1 LIQDLKGRSV
11 LAATVEAV
19 VSASCKVKEVP
30 TMATSVTPKY
40 NVGGVAL
47 DRPFKIRRLGHF
59 GFNAA
64 DLEASK
70 HFYFD
75 LLGFFITEPAGAGF
89 FGRHAGDHHS
99 FALFD
104 KKKFNERQYAGP
116 NAKHFRPENDIN
128 QITWQ
133 VQSVTEMAEAS
144 KYFRDL
150 EVDIMREGRAGG
162 GGSQFHLYVWA
173 PDEQIFELY
182 YGIEQISWNG
192 YARPVPM
199 RHGTPNAPTE
209 AQLPDYEL
217 VRADIEKGINVLDG
231 YRWVS
236 AAPLKYSVDGLLLP
250 QPFKITRVGPVNL
263 FVDDY
268 QTATRWYQEVAGF
281 TLTEEVRWQGESCGF
296 LRCDNEHHSLALFPK
311 SWRKKLGLSEATS
324 NTSFGLQL
332 ANYQQLRAAVTF
344 LRENGV
350 RVETDIIPP
359 NLHPGI
365 DYAAYAF
372 DPDGHC
378 IELYYYMEQVGW
390 DGRPRPNEL
399 RRKVDPNNWP
409 EILEPLS
416 DTYSGEPF
424 IGPWA

>member
-1 LIQDLKGRSV
+1 MTRKST
-11 LAATVEAV
+11 A
-19 VSASCKVKEVP
+19 
-30 TMATSVTPKY
+30 KY

-64 DLEASK
+64 DFEASRR
-70 HFYFD
+70 FYFD
-75 LLGFFITEPAGAGF
+75 LLGFFVTEPAGAGF

-104 KKKFNERQYAGP
+104 KKKFNQRQYAGD
-116 NAKHFRPENDIN
+116 NAKHFRDENDIN

-133 VQSVTEMAEAS
+133 VQSVAEMAEAT
-144 KYFRDL
+144 KYFHDL
-150 EVDIMREGRAGG
+150 GVEVMRQGRAGG

-192 YARPVPM
+192 YARPVAM
-199 RHGTPNAPTE
+199 RHGNAVAPSE
-209 AQLPDYEL
+209 PQLPDFEL
-217 VRADIEKGINVLDG
+217 ITNDIKKGISVLDG
-231 YRWVS
+231 RRCVS
-236 AAPLKYSVDGLLLP
+236 ELPLKYNVDGVLLA
-250 QPFKITRVGPVNL
+250 QPFKITRVGPVKL

-268 QTATRWYQEVAGF
+268 EKLKRWHMEVLGF
-281 TLTEEVRWQGESCGF
+281 RLTEEVEWQGECGAF
-296 LRCDNEHHSLALFPK
+296 LRCDNEHHSLGIFPK
-311 SWRKKLGLSEATS
+311 SWRKKLGLSEMTS
-324 NTSFGLQL
+324 NMSFGLQL
-332 ANYQQLRAAVTF
+332 ANYQQLKDAVKF
-344 LRENGV
+344 LRDNGV

-359 NLHPGI
+359 ELHPGI

-378 IELYYYMEQVGW
+378 IELYYYMEQLGW
-390 DGRPRPNEL
+390 DGKPRPKEL
-399 RRKVDPNNWP
+399 RRKVDPTNWP
-409 EILEPLS
+409 EMLEPLS

>member
-1 LIQDLKGRSV
+1 MNMTKAR
-11 LAATVEAV
+11 
-19 VSASCKVKEVP
+19 
-30 TMATSVTPKY
+30 KY
-40 NVGGVAL
+40 HVGGIAL

-64 DLEASK
+64 NLEASRR
-70 HFYFD
+70 FYFD
-75 LLGFFITEPAGAGF
+75 LLGFFITEPAGAGY

-104 KKKFNERQYAGP
+104 KNKFNQRQYAGD
-116 NAKHFRPENDIN
+116 NAKHFRAENDIN

-133 VQSVTEMAEAS
+133 VQSIAEMADAT
-144 KYFRDL
+144 KYFHDL
-150 EVDIMREGRAGG
+150 GIEVMREGRAGG

-192 YARPVPM
+192 YARPVAM
-199 RHGTPNAPTE
+199 RHGNAVAPAE
-209 AQLPDYEL
+209 PQLPEYEL
-217 VRADIEKGINVLDG
+217 VSRDMKNGMSVLDG
-231 YRWVS
+231 RRWVS
-236 AAPLKYSVDGLLLP
+236 ELPLKYNVDGVLLP
-250 QPFKITRVGPVNL
+250 QPLKITRVGPVKL

-268 QTATRWYQEVAGF
+268 EKLKRWHMDALGF
-281 TLTEEVRWQGESCGF
+281 TLTEEVEWQGERCAF
-296 LRCDNEHHSLALFPK
+296 LRCDNEHHSLGIFPK

-324 NTSFGLQL
+324 NLSFGLQL
-332 ANYQQLRAAVTF
+332 ANYQQLKDAVKF
-344 LRENGV
+344 LRDHGV

-359 NLHPGI
+359 ELHPGI

-378 IELYYYMEQVGW
+378 IELYYYMEQLGW
-390 DGRPRPNEL
+390 DGKPRPKEL
-399 RRKVDPNNWP
+399 RRKVDPNRWP
-409 EILEPLS
+409 ETLEPLA
-416 DTYSGEPF
+416 DTYTGEPF

>member
-1 LIQDLKGRSV
+1 
-11 LAATVEAV
+11 
-19 VSASCKVKEVP
+19 
-30 TMATSVTPKY
+30 MAKPDGAKY

-47 DRPFKIRRLGHF
+47 DRPFKILRLGHF

-64 DLEASK
+64 DLEASRR
-70 HFYFD
+70 FYFD
-75 LLGFFITEPAGAGF
+75 LLGFFVTEPAGAGY

-104 KKKFNERQYAGP
+104 KKIFNQRQYAGP

-133 VQSVTEMAEAS
+133 VQSVAEMAEATR
-144 KYFRDL
+144 YFHDL
-150 EVDIMREGRAGG
+150 GVEVMREGRAGG

-192 YARPVPM
+192 YARPAAM
-199 RHGTPNAPTE
+199 RHGTAVAPRE
-209 AQLPDYEL
+209 PQLPDYQL
-217 VRADIEKGINVLDG
+217 VTDDMNKGINVLDG
-231 YRWVS
+231 VRYVS
-236 AAPLKYSVDGLLLP
+236 KMPLKHNVDGLLLP
-250 QPFKITRVGPVNL
+250 QPFKIIRVGPVKL

-268 QTATRWYQEVAGF
+268 DELKRWHTQVLGF
-281 TLTEEVRWQGESCGF
+281 TLTEEVEWQGERCAF
-296 LRCDNEHHSLALFPK
+296 LRCNNEHHSLGIFPK
-311 SWRKKLGLSEATS
+311 SWRKKLGLSETTS
-324 NTSFGLQL
+324 NLSFGLQL
-332 ANYQQLRAAVTF
+332 ANYRQLKDAVKF
-344 LRENGV
+344 LRDNGV

-359 NLHPGI
+359 ELHPGI

-378 IELYYYMEQVGW
+378 IELYYSMEQLGW
-390 DGRPRPNEL
+390 EGKPRPKEL
-399 RRKVDPNNWP
+399 RRKVDPNHWP
-409 EILEPLS
+409 DILEPLA
-416 DTYSGEPF
+416 DTYTGEPY